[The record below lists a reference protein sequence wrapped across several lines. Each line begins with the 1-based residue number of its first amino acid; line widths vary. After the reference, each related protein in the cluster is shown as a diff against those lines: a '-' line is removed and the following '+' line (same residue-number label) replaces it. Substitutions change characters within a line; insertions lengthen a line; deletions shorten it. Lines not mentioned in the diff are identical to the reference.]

1 MEIPHILQQ
10 LGFSDKEIKVYLTL
24 LTGGPSSVRKLAK
37 DSDLNRGTVY
47 DILKSLQGRG
57 LVGMYQKHKKQ
68 FFMAEDPNTLLD
80 TIDQQER
87 KVASLKR
94 DMADVLPELR
104 SLYVHSGSKPV
115 VKYYEG
121 EKGVQIIL
129 RDVLT
134 TMHENAEKTY
144 SVYSSMSLRRY
155 LYKEFPNFTKER
167 IERRIHVNVIAIG
180 AGGSEQ
186 PYSERRWLTQEEGS
200 PTYSIIYGSKVAFL
214 SLDKNDDPIGVLI
227 EDGRIAAT
235 ERMIFEHVWR
245 TLGVVVERKQE
256 KVKVR
261 GI

>member
-37 DSDLNRGTVY
+37 DADLNRGTVY
-47 DILKSLQGRG
+47 DILKGLQRRG

-68 FFMAEDPNTLLD
+68 FFMAEDPDALLD
-80 TIDQQER
+80 TVDQQER

-94 DMADVLPELR
+94 DMADALPELR
-104 SLYVHSGSKPV
+104 SLYVHGGSKPV

-121 EKGVQIIL
+121 EKGVNIIL

-134 TMHENAEKTY
+134 TMHGNPEKTY
-144 SVYSSMSLRRY
+144 SVYSSMSLRQY
-155 LYKEFPNFTKER
+155 LYKEFPSFTKER

-180 AGGSEQ
+180 AGGADQ

-200 PTYSIIYGSKVAFL
+200 PTYSIIYGPKVAFF
-214 SLDKNDDPIGVLI
+214 SLDKNDNPIGVLI
-227 EDGRIAAT
+227 EDERIAAT
-235 ERMIFEHVWR
+235 ERMIFDHVWR
-245 TLGVVVERKQE
+245 TLGVETAEK
-256 KVKVR
+256 KVKVKAKS
-261 GI
+261 I